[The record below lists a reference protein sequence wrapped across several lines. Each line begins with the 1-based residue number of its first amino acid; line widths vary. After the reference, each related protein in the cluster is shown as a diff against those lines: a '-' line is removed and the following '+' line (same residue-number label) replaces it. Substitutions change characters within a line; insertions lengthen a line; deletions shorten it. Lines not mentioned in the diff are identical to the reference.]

1 MNILALDIGGTAIKS
16 AIVRPDG
23 QRTDRREAPS
33 EGKKGGATMMRNAL
47 ELAATYLAG
56 ASHSADA
63 VPSTDGHPSPS
74 AATYQAFDRI
84 AISVTGQ
91 VNPADGSILFAN
103 DNVPNFTGMK
113 VRDLFAERFGVP
125 VTVMNDVNAAAL
137 GEAHFGAGAGQ
148 PDFVCLT
155 YGTGIGGAIVIGGHV
170 YTGSQGA
177 AGEFGH
183 MVTHPD
189 GLACMCGQIGCY
201 EQYASTTA
209 LLRTGAAKH
218 PDYADARRIFRL
230 RAAGDAFAEQL
241 LAGWIHEICLGLVNI
256 CHIFNPA
263 LLVLGGGILQE
274 PGLVDEISAHL
285 YPMIMPSFRTVS
297 IRAASLGNDAGLMG
311 AAVHSLQ
318 TLPAADTEERRS

>member
-33 EGKKGGATMMRNAL
+33 EGRKGGPTMMRNAL
-47 ELAATYLAG
+47 ELAASYLA
-56 ASHSADA
+56 SAA
-63 VPSTDGHPSPS
+63 LSPGSSSTAESPS
-74 AATYQAFDRI
+74 CAPSASSRPAFDRI

-103 DNVPNFTGMK
+103 DNVPGFTGMK

-155 YGTGIGGAIVIGGHV
+155 YGTGVGGAIVMGGRI

-177 AGEFGH
+177 AGELGH

-218 PDYADARRIFRL
+218 ADYADARRIFRL

-311 AAVHSLQ
+311 AAVQSLQ
-318 TLPAADTEERRS
+318 TLQSP